1 VQFESGVRARKSA
14 TRVRGV
20 HLVARIRQSGLL
32 VVVMF
37 RVDATMRPLL
47 MTFESRR
54 VTLNGGDANF
64 QSSSRSTRRS
74 RDRQTVM
81 SFIVAHVNRFTA
93 SNFVA
98 LAVTLMFAHAAVT
111 LMLANGHAAVTSC
124 VLSARW
130 RCLSCPR

>member
-1 VQFESGVRARKSA
+1 
-14 TRVRGV
+14 
-20 HLVARIRQSGLL
+20 
-32 VVVMF
+32 
-37 RVDATMRPLL
+37 

-54 VTLNGGDANF
+54 VTLNGRDANF
-64 QSSSRSTRRS
+64 KSSSPTIDRTRTE
-74 RDRQTVM
+74 RQTVM
-81 SFIVAHVNRFTA
+81 NFIVAHVNCFTA

-111 LMLANGHAAVTSC
+111 LVLAHAALTSC

>member
-1 VQFESGVRARKSA
+1 LRAAFVRKSA
-14 TRVRGV
+14 TRVRGL

-37 RVDATMRPLL
+37 RVDATMRRLL

-54 VTLNGGDANF
+54 VTLSGGDANF
-64 QSSSRSTRRS
+64 KSLSRSTERAPS
-74 RDRQTVM
+74 RQTVM
-81 SFIVAHVNRFTA
+81 SFIVAHVNRFTS

-111 LMLANGHAAVTSC
+111 DSLQQ
-124 VLSARW
+124 
-130 RCLSCPR
+130 

>member
-1 VQFESGVRARKSA
+1 VQFQSGVRARKSA
-14 TRVRGV
+14 TRVRRL

-64 QSSSRSTRRS
+64 KSLSRSTRTRTE
-74 RDRQTVM
+74 RQTVM

-98 LAVTLMFAHAAVT
+98 LAVMLMFAHAAVISD
-111 LMLANGHAAVTSC
+111 LSMLAHDILCFVGEVAMF
-124 VLSARW
+124 VLPA
-130 RCLSCPR
+130 L

>member
-1 VQFESGVRARKSA
+1 LRAAFVRKSA

-54 VTLNGGDANF
+54 VALNGGDANF
-64 QSSSRSTRRS
+64 KCSSPTIDRTRTE
-74 RDRQTVM
+74 RQTVM
-81 SFIVAHVNRFTA
+81 SFIVSHVNRFTT

-111 LMLANGHAAVTSC
+111 LMLTHAALTSC
-124 VLSARW
+124 VLSAR
-130 RCLSCPR
+130 